1 MSELRDRFD
10 RRIDY
15 LRISV
20 TDRCNLRCVYCM
32 PPQGV
37 PWKPH
42 ADILSY
48 EEIVQVVEAA
58 AWLGIHKI
66 RLTGGEPLVRRDV
79 TKLVRAISRI
89 PGIEDVSL
97 TTNGILLDKLAAP
110 LAEAG
115 LTRVN
120 ISLDTLDPTKFW
132 RLTRLGDIDR
142 VWRGIEV
149 AEQVGL
155 VPIKINTVVV
165 RHVNDDELI
174 DLARLTLDRAWHVRF
189 IELMPLGNV
198 GDWGLGFPPAHNRYL
213 SVQDMLERLAPLD
226 LVPTDQPIG
235 NGPARTYYIPGA
247 RGTVGFIS
255 PLGDHFCSTCN
266 RLRLTADGRLR
277 PCLLHDIEV
286 PVREALRARDW
297 IVPLIEQAVA
307 LKPRSHDLLSEDAC
321 APQDRIMS
329 QIGG

>member
-1 MSELRDRFD
+1 MPELRDRFD

-32 PPQGV
+32 PPEGV
-37 PWKPH
+37 PWQPH

-48 EEIVQVVEAA
+48 EEIVQVVQAA
-58 AWLGIHKI
+58 ARLGIHKI

-79 TKLVRAISRI
+79 TKLVRAISLT
-89 PGIEDVSL
+89 PGIEDISL

-120 ISLDTLDPTKFW
+120 ISLDTLDPVKFR
-132 RLTRLGDIDR
+132 RLTRLSDIDR
-142 VWRGIEV
+142 VWRGIEA

-155 VPIKINTVVV
+155 APIKINTVVV
-165 RHVNDDELI
+165 RRVNDDELV
-174 DLARLTLDRAWHVRF
+174 DLARLTLDHAWHVRF
-189 IELMPLGNV
+189 IELMPVGNV
-198 GDWGLGFPPAHNRYL
+198 GDWGPGFPPARDRYF
-213 SVQDMLERLAPLD
+213 SVQDMLDRLALLD
-226 LVPTDQPIG
+226 LVSTEQPGG
-235 NGPARTYYIPGA
+235 NGPARMYYIPGA

-255 PLGDHFCSTCN
+255 PLGNHFCSTCN

-286 PVREALRARDW
+286 PVREALRADNW
-297 IVPLIEQAVA
+297 IAPLIEQAIA
-307 LKPRSHDLLSEDAC
+307 LKPRSHDLLSEDAS
-321 APQDRIMS
+321 APQDRMMC

>member
-1 MSELRDRFD
+1 MPELRDRFD

-32 PPQGV
+32 PPEGV
-37 PWKPH
+37 PWQPH

-58 AWLGIHKI
+58 ARLGIHKI

-79 TKLVRAISRI
+79 TKLVRAISLI
-89 PGIEDVSL
+89 PGIEDISL

-120 ISLDTLDPTKFW
+120 ISLDTLDPMRFR

-155 VPIKINTVVV
+155 APIKINTVVV
-165 RHVNDDELI
+165 RHVNDDELV
-174 DLARLTLDRAWHVRF
+174 DLARLTLDHAWHVRF
-189 IELMPLGNV
+189 IELMPVGNV
-198 GDWGLGFPPAHNRYL
+198 GDWGLGFPPVRDRYL
-213 SVQDMLERLAPLD
+213 SVQDMLDRLARLD
-226 LVPTDQPIG
+226 LVSTDQPSG
-235 NGPARTYYIPGA
+235 NGPARMYYIPGA

-255 PLGDHFCSTCN
+255 PLGNHFCSTCN

-277 PCLLHDIEV
+277 PCLLHDLEV
-286 PVREALRARDW
+286 PIREALQAGNRIA
-297 IVPLIEQAVA
+297 PLIEQAIA
-307 LKPRSHDLLSEDAC
+307 LKPRSHDLLSDDAS
-321 APQDRIMS
+321 APQDRMMC